1 MNVSEAILKEADIL
15 LKAFATGVILIFV
28 YDLLRI
34 IRRLIPHGT
43 VWIAVED
50 FLFWAGSALTI
61 FAMLYREND
70 GYLRGFSIGGV
81 VLGMLLYSLLLSRF
95 VVKGSVFILEKV
107 LYVLLRP
114 LIRLGRL
121 FFRPVR
127 ACGKQSRKAGRFL
140 KKRLKKFWKTV
151 KIGLCKQ

>member
-1 MNVSEAILKEADIL
+1 MNVSAEILKEADIL

-34 IRRLIPHGT
+34 MRRLIPHGT

-81 VLGMLLYSLLLSRF
+81 ILGMFLYSLLLSRF
-95 VVKGSVFILEKV
+95 VVRGSVFILEKV

-114 LIRLGRL
+114 FVRLGRL
-121 FFRPVR
+121 FLRPMR
-127 ACGKQSRKAGRFL
+127 FLGKRTRKMGRFL
-140 KKRLKKFWKTV
+140 KKRLKKFLKTV
-151 KIGLCKQ
+151 KIGMCKQ